1 MTRLALIVL
10 CVVGGA
16 LAHDRYGVHIV
27 SCEKDWPV
35 REACVHDKMMSTVD
49 MAKVKT
55 CMGMCSTDLEK
66 EHHHHH
72 HHNRSSVMA
81 EFGMCMHQH
90 KTDCIS
96 KNTQVELDLDG
107 EKKKKHH
114 KRHHHHHHHHN
125 GTDMIDGMLAFAD
138 KCGAEVGQCVRD
150 ALGAELLKDTEAG
163 SILIKKAMCSAHHDC
178 PASAACQADR
188 EAVKAA
194 TCKCQPEHA
203 SFLTACETD
212 EVKAAKAARA
222 SSGSHSREHQP
233 TSGSHSREHQPT
245 SAERSEW
252 MHKHDACAE
261 TSDDVPP
268 FCVV

>member
-35 REACVHDKMMSTVD
+35 REACVHEKMLSTVD
-49 MAKVKT
+49 MEKVKT
-55 CMGMCSTDLEK
+55 CMGMCKEDLTK

-72 HHNRSSVMA
+72 HHHNKSSVMA
-81 EFGMCMHQH
+81 EFGKCMHEH

-96 KNTQVELDLDG
+96 KNTQVELDLDA
-107 EKKKKHH
+107 EKKKHH
-114 KRHHHHHHHHN
+114 HERHHHHHHHHN
-125 GTDMIDGMLAFAD
+125 GTDMIDGMLAHAD

-163 SILIKKAMCSAHHDC
+163 SILIKKAMCSAHHEC
-178 PASAACQADR
+178 QASAACQADR

-194 TCKCQPEHA
+194 ACKCQPERA
-203 SFLTACETD
+203 NFLSACETD
-212 EVKAAKAARA
+212 EVKAEKAARA
-222 SSGSHSREHQP
+222 SSA
-233 TSGSHSREHQPT
+233 SHSREHQPT
-245 SAERSEW
+245 SAERTEW

-261 TSDDVPP
+261 ASDDIPP